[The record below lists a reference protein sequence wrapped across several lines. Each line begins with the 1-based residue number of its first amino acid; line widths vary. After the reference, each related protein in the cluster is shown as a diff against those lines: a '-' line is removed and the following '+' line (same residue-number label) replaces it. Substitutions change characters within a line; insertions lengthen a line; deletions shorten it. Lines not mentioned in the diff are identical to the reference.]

1 MDTHIRYSF
10 PLTVAL
16 LAAFWPTAQASDE
29 AEIYRLITPESTISS
44 FGVGYVG
51 NNNQYFGEYNGMNQR
66 GAYGLLDAYVVK
78 RNNETGTWYKFTTS
92 NLGLEDRDIRWEQER
107 QGDWGYSLDFS
118 QIPRYNPLTVTTGLA
133 GIGTTTQTINGLP
146 MQNVQLDTKR
156 KRFTLDLNK
165 FLPAGYDF
173 QVRYRHED
181 KDGSRMYGQG
191 VFGTVN
197 FLAEPINQTT
207 QQVDAI
213 LNYTGEDLQLSGGY
227 YGTWFDNQNTALN
240 VIGGI
245 AAFSPMALP
254 PGNQSHQANLTGGY
268 NFTPTTR
275 GNFKAAYTYQIQDQ
289 GFVVPAITGTSNLG
303 GKLDTT
309 LVQAGLTSQLMP
321 KLSVLANVRYEY
333 RNDKT
338 PVYQY
343 FTGTTPTSTLD
354 GTNEPRT
361 LKTIDSKLEASYML
375 PMGFRFTGGGNYV
388 VQQRNEFAIRSVSF
402 RDKTYETNYR
412 AELRRALSETVTG
425 AVSYVHS
432 DRWGSP
438 FLTTVRLNNTPGS
451 NNIAPLNL
459 ANRTADTVKVTTNWT
474 PTESLSFQVFGS
486 GGWVDY
492 SSRNNQ
498 DLGLRSGQTK
508 NYGADTT
515 YVFTEKLQANAW
527 YSRNDNRTNQ
537 VTCVSANAAGGA
549 CLNTAAAPVWEA
561 WLRNVSDTYGV
572 GVKGKVTGKLEVGT
586 DVEYSNIR
594 DHYPM
599 ASLVPAGASIGSIPN
614 INTQIFD
621 VKLSAKYALRNNMGF
636 RFNYIYNRFTTND
649 YTWNNWT
656 YSDGTRVTQDPN
668 QVVNFFGL
676 AFYYTFQ

>member
-1 MDTHIRYSF
+1 
-10 PLTVAL
+10 
-16 LAAFWPTAQASDE
+16 
-29 AEIYRLITPESTISS
+29 
-44 FGVGYVG
+44 
-51 NNNQYFGEYNGMNQR
+51 
-66 GAYGLLDAYVVK
+66 
-78 RNNETGTWYKFTTS
+78 
-92 NLGLEDRDIRWEQER
+92 
-107 QGDWGYSLDFS
+107 
-118 QIPRYNPLTVTTGLA
+118 
-133 GIGTTTQTINGLP
+133 
-146 MQNVQLDTKR
+146 
-156 KRFTLDLNK
+156 
-165 FLPAGYDF
+165 
-173 QVRYRHED
+173 
-181 KDGSRMYGQG
+181 
-191 VFGTVN
+191 
-197 FLAEPINQTT
+197 
-207 QQVDAI
+207 
-213 LNYTGEDLQLSGGY
+213 
-227 YGTWFDNQNTALN
+227 
-240 VIGGI
+240 
-245 AAFSPMALP
+245 
-254 PGNQSHQANLTGGY
+254 
-268 NFTPTTR
+268 
-275 GNFKAAYTYQIQDQ
+275 
-289 GFVVPAITGTSNLG
+289 
-303 GKLDTT
+303 
-309 LVQAGLTSQLMP
+309 
-321 KLSVLANVRYEY
+321 
-333 RNDKT
+333 
-338 PVYQY
+338 
-343 FTGTTPTSTLD
+343 
-354 GTNEPRT
+354 
-361 LKTIDSKLEASYML
+361 ML